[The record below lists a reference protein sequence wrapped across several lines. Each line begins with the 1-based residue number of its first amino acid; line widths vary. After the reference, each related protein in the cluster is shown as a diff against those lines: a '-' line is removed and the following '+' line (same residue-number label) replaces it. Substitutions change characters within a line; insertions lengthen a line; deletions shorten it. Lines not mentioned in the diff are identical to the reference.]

1 MALLRG
7 FFGRDRDIEKDRERT
22 GHALESTRRGWF
34 GQVATL
40 FRRSGIDDELWD
52 ELEETLILG
61 DVGVATTQK
70 ILERLRERI
79 RQEGVSD
86 PSDALELLKREVG
99 SLMET
104 DGAGAQVDVDVA
116 EPPLAL
122 LVVGVNGVGKTTSIA
137 KLAHAFREEGRSVLL
152 GAADTFRAAAIDQL
166 QAWGERLDID
176 VVAHRPGA
184 DPASV
189 AFDALSAARAR
200 GMDVAIIDTA
210 GRLHTKTNLMQELRK
225 IQRALSRQI
234 APESQRVLLT
244 LDATTGQNG
253 LYQARAFVDAVKCD
267 GVFLAKL
274 DGTAKGGVAIAIA
287 DELGLPVLYVGTGER
302 PEDVAAFDA
311 RAFVDGLFGE

>member
-1 MALLRG
+1 MRALLRG
-7 FFGRDRDIEKDRERT
+7 LFGRDKEKDKQKT
-22 GHALESTRRGWF
+22 DAALESTRRSWF

-40 FRRSGIDDELWD
+40 FRRSRIDDDLWD

-70 ILERLRERI
+70 ILDSLRDRVRRES
-79 RQEGVSD
+79 VSD
-86 PSDALELLKREVG
+86 PAAALEMLKQEISLLLQAG
-99 SLMET
+99 GAPPQMET
-104 DGAGAQVDVDVA
+104 VK
-116 EPPLAL
+116 PPLVL

-137 KLAHAFREEGRSVLL
+137 KLASAYLEEGRSVLL

-166 QAWGERLDID
+166 QEWGRRLEVD

-200 GMDVAIIDTA
+200 GVDVVIIDTA
-210 GRLHTKTNLMQELRK
+210 GRLHTKSNLMEELKK
-225 IQRALSRQI
+225 IRRALSRQV
-234 APESQRVLLT
+234 EEDSQRVLLT

-274 DGTAKGGVAIAIA
+274 DGTAKGGIAIAVA

-302 PEDVAAFDA
+302 VADVAAFDPQ
-311 RAFVDGLFGE
+311 AFAAGLFQE

>member
-1 MALLRG
+1 MRELLRG
-7 FFGRDRDIEKDRERT
+7 IFGRDKERDREKT
-22 GHALESTRRGWF
+22 EAALESTRRSWF

-40 FRRSGIDDELWD
+40 FRRSGIDEELWD

-70 ILERLRERI
+70 ILDRLRERV
-79 RQEGVSD
+79 RRESVSD
-86 PSDALELLKREVG
+86 PAEALELLKREIA
-99 SLMET
+99 LLLK
-104 DGAGAQVDVDVA
+104 AGDAAPRLESEQS
-116 EPPLAL
+116 PLVL

-137 KLAHAFREEGRSVLL
+137 KLANAYLEEGRSVLL

-166 QAWGERLDID
+166 QEWGRRLEVD

-200 GMDVAIIDTA
+200 GVDVVIIDTA
-210 GRLHTKTNLMQELRK
+210 GRLHTRANLMEELKK
-225 IQRALSRQI
+225 IRRALSRQVD
-234 APESQRVLLT
+234 EDSQRVLLT

-253 LYQARAFVDAVKCD
+253 LYQARAFVDAVRCD

-274 DGTAKGGVAIAIA
+274 DGTAKGGIAIAVA

-302 PEDVAAFDA
+302 PGDMAAFDA
-311 RAFVDGLFGE
+311 EAFAAGLFQG

>member
-1 MALLRG
+1 MRVLLRG
-7 FFGRDRDIEKDRERT
+7 LFGRDKEKDKQKT
-22 GHALESTRRGWF
+22 DAALESTRRSWF

-40 FRRSGIDDELWD
+40 FRRSRIDDDLWD

-70 ILERLRERI
+70 ILDSLRDRVRRES
-79 RQEGVSD
+79 VSD
-86 PSDALELLKREVG
+86 PAAALEMLKQEISLLLQAG
-99 SLMET
+99 GAAPQMET
-104 DGAGAQVDVDVA
+104 VK
-116 EPPLAL
+116 PPLVL

-137 KLAHAFREEGRSVLL
+137 KLASAYLEEGRSVLL

-166 QAWGERLDID
+166 QEWGRRLDVD

-200 GMDVAIIDTA
+200 GVDVVIIDTA
-210 GRLHTKTNLMQELRK
+210 GRLHTKSNLMEELKK
-225 IQRALSRQI
+225 IRRALSRQV
-234 APESQRVLLT
+234 EEDSQRVLLT

-274 DGTAKGGVAIAIA
+274 DGTAKGGIAIAVA

-302 PEDVAAFDA
+302 VADVAAFDPQ
-311 RAFVDGLFGE
+311 AFAAALFQE

>member
-1 MALLRG
+1 MRALLRG
-7 FFGRDRDIEKDRERT
+7 LFGRDKEKDKQKT
-22 GHALESTRRGWF
+22 DAALESTRRSWF

-40 FRRSGIDDELWD
+40 FRRSRIDDDLWD

-70 ILERLRERI
+70 ILDSLRDRVRRES
-79 RQEGVSD
+79 VSD
-86 PSDALELLKREVG
+86 PAAALEMLKQEISLLLQAG
-99 SLMET
+99 GAAPQMET
-104 DGAGAQVDVDVA
+104 VK
-116 EPPLAL
+116 PPLVL

-137 KLAHAFREEGRSVLL
+137 KLASAYLEEGRSVLL

-166 QAWGERLDID
+166 QEWGRRLEVD

-200 GMDVAIIDTA
+200 GVDVVIIDTA
-210 GRLHTKTNLMQELRK
+210 GRLHTKSNLMEELKK
-225 IQRALSRQI
+225 IRRALSRQVD
-234 APESQRVLLT
+234 EDSQRVLLT

-274 DGTAKGGVAIAIA
+274 DGTAKGGIAIAVA

-302 PEDVAAFDA
+302 PGDVAAFDPQ
-311 RAFVDGLFGE
+311 AFAAGLFQE

>member
-1 MALLRG
+1 MRELLRG
-7 FFGRDRDIEKDRERT
+7 LFGRDKEKDRQKTEA
-22 GHALESTRRGWF
+22 ALESTRRSWF

-40 FRRSGIDDELWD
+40 FRRSGIDDDLWD

-70 ILERLRERI
+70 ILDRLRERV
-79 RQEGVSD
+79 RRESVSD
-86 PSDALELLKREVG
+86 PSAALEMLKQEVALLLQAGVAARP
-99 SLMET
+99 ME
-104 DGAGAQVDVDVA
+104 A
-116 EPPLAL
+116 ESPPLVL

-137 KLAHAFREEGRSVLL
+137 KLANAYLEEGRSVLL

-166 QAWGERLDID
+166 QVWGRRLEVD

-200 GMDVAIIDTA
+200 GVDVVIIDTA
-210 GRLHTKTNLMQELRK
+210 GRLHNKSNLMEEMKK
-225 IQRALSRQI
+225 IRRALSRQVD
-234 APESQRVLLT
+234 EGSQRVLLT

-253 LYQARAFVDAVKCD
+253 LYQARAFVEAVECD

-274 DGTAKGGVAIAIA
+274 DGTAKGGIAIAVA
-287 DELGLPVLYVGTGER
+287 DELGLPVVYVGTGESVG
-302 PEDVAAFDA
+302 DVAAFDA
-311 RAFVDGLFGE
+311 EAFAEGLFED

>member
-1 MALLRG
+1 MRELLRG
-7 FFGRDRDIEKDRERT
+7 LFGRDKEKDRQKTEA
-22 GHALESTRRGWF
+22 ALESTRRSWF

-70 ILERLRERI
+70 ILDRLRERV
-79 RQEGVSD
+79 RRESVSD
-86 PSDALELLKREVG
+86 PAGALEMLKQEIALLLQAGGDARP
-99 SLMET
+99 MET
-104 DGAGAQVDVDVA
+104 
-116 EPPLAL
+116 ESPPLVL

-137 KLAHAFREEGRSVLL
+137 KLANAYLEEGRSVLL

-166 QAWGERLDID
+166 QVWGRRLEVD

-200 GMDVAIIDTA
+200 GVDVVIIDTA
-210 GRLHTKTNLMQELRK
+210 GRLQTKSNLMEELKK
-225 IQRALSRQI
+225 IRRALSRQVD
-234 APESQRVLLT
+234 EDSQRVLLT

-253 LYQARAFVDAVKCD
+253 LYQARAFAEAVECD

-274 DGTAKGGVAIAIA
+274 DGTAKGGVAIAVA
-287 DELGLPVLYVGTGER
+287 DELGLPVVYVGTGEGAG
-302 PEDVAAFDA
+302 DVAAFDA
-311 RAFVDGLFGE
+311 EAFAEGLFEG

>member
-1 MALLRG
+1 MKQLLRG
-7 FFGRDRDIEKDRERT
+7 IFGRDKEKDRQRT
-22 GHALESTRRGWF
+22 DAALENTRRSWF

-70 ILERLRERI
+70 ILDSLRDRVRRES
-79 RQEGVSD
+79 VSD
-86 PSDALELLKREVG
+86 PAEALELLKQEI
-99 SLMET
+99 SLLLQAGGAAPQMET
-104 DGAGAQVDVDVA
+104 VK
-116 EPPLAL
+116 PPLVL

-137 KLAHAFREEGRSVLL
+137 KLTNAYLEEGRSVLL

-166 QAWGERLDID
+166 QEWGRRLDVD

-200 GMDVAIIDTA
+200 GVDVVIIDTA
-210 GRLHTKTNLMQELRK
+210 GRLHTKSNLMEEMKK
-225 IQRALSRQI
+225 IRRALSRQVNE
-234 APESQRVLLT
+234 ESQRVLLT

-274 DGTAKGGVAIAIA
+274 DGTAKGGIAIAVA
-287 DELGLPVLYVGTGER
+287 DELGLPVLYVGTGES
-302 PEDVAAFDA
+302 PGDVAAFDPH
-311 RAFVDGLFGE
+311 AFAEALFDA

>member
-1 MALLRG
+1 MRELLRG
-7 FFGRDRDIEKDRERT
+7 IFGRDKERDREKT
-22 GHALESTRRGWF
+22 EAALESTRRSWF

-40 FRRSGIDDELWD
+40 FRRSGIDEELWD

-70 ILERLRERI
+70 ILDRLRERV
-79 RQEGVSD
+79 RRESVSD
-86 PSDALELLKREVG
+86 PAEALEMLKREIA
-99 SLMET
+99 LLLK
-104 DGAGAQVDVDVA
+104 AGDAAPRLESEQS
-116 EPPLAL
+116 PLVL

-137 KLAHAFREEGRSVLL
+137 KLANAYLEEGRSVLL

-166 QAWGERLDID
+166 QEWGRRLEVD

-200 GMDVAIIDTA
+200 GVDVVIIDTA
-210 GRLHTKTNLMQELRK
+210 GRLHTKSNLMEELKK
-225 IQRALSRQI
+225 IRRALSRQVD
-234 APESQRVLLT
+234 EDSQRVLLT

-253 LYQARAFVDAVKCD
+253 LYQARAFVDAVECD

-274 DGTAKGGVAIAIA
+274 DGTAKGGIAIAVA

-302 PEDVAAFDA
+302 PGDVAAFDA
-311 RAFVDGLFGE
+311 EAFAAGLFQG

>member
-1 MALLRG
+1 MKELLRG
-7 FFGRDRDIEKDRERT
+7 LFGRDKEKDRQKTEA
-22 GHALESTRRGWF
+22 ALESTRRSWF

-70 ILERLRERI
+70 ILDRLRERV
-79 RQEGVSD
+79 RRESVSD
-86 PSDALELLKREVG
+86 PAGALEMLKQEIALLLQAGGDARP
-99 SLMET
+99 MET
-104 DGAGAQVDVDVA
+104 
-116 EPPLAL
+116 ESPPLVL

-137 KLAHAFREEGRSVLL
+137 KLANAYLEEGRSVLL

-166 QAWGERLDID
+166 QVWGRRLEVD

-200 GMDVAIIDTA
+200 GIDVVIIDTA
-210 GRLHTKTNLMQELRK
+210 GRLHSKSNLMEELKK
-225 IQRALSRQI
+225 IRRALSRQVD
-234 APESQRVLLT
+234 EGSQRVLLT

-253 LYQARAFVDAVKCD
+253 LYQARAFAEAVECD

-274 DGTAKGGVAIAIA
+274 DGTAKGGVAIAVA
-287 DELGLPVLYVGTGER
+287 DELGLPVVYVGTGESAG
-302 PEDVAAFDA
+302 DVAAFDA
-311 RAFVDGLFGE
+311 AAFAAGLFED

>member
-1 MALLRG
+1 MRELLRG
-7 FFGRDRDIEKDRERT
+7 LFGRDKEKDRQKTEA
-22 GHALESTRRGWF
+22 ALESTRRSWF

-40 FRRSGIDDELWD
+40 FRRSGIDDDLWD

-70 ILERLRERI
+70 ILDRLRERV
-79 RQEGVSD
+79 RWESVSE
-86 PSDALELLKREVG
+86 PAAALEMLKQEVALLLQAGVAARP
-99 SLMET
+99 ME
-104 DGAGAQVDVDVA
+104 A
-116 EPPLAL
+116 ESPPLVL

-137 KLAHAFREEGRSVLL
+137 KLANAYLEEGRSVLL

-166 QAWGERLDID
+166 QVWGRRLEVD

-200 GMDVAIIDTA
+200 GVDVVIIDTA
-210 GRLHTKTNLMQELRK
+210 GRLHNKSNLMEEMKK
-225 IQRALSRQI
+225 IRRALSRQVD
-234 APESQRVLLT
+234 EGSQRVLLT

-253 LYQARAFVDAVKCD
+253 LYQARAFVEAVECD

-274 DGTAKGGVAIAIA
+274 DGTAKGGIAIAVA
-287 DELGLPVLYVGTGER
+287 DELGLPVVYVGTGESVG
-302 PEDVAAFDA
+302 DVAAFDA
-311 RAFVDGLFGE
+311 EAFAEGLFED